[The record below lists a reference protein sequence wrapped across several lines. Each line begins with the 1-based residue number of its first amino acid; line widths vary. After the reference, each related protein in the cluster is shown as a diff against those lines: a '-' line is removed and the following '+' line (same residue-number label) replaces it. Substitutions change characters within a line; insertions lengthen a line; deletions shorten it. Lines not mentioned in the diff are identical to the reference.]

1 MKLYTLIVLLKIF
14 LIHIIMLL
22 DFFVTL
28 ISNLEEKQWLV
39 NTLVKFIL
47 LLSNIKVLHQEIK
60 NKNQLQKLITQN
72 IMFKI

>member
-1 MKLYTLIVLLKIF
+1 MKPYTLIVLLKIF

-60 NKNQLQKLITQN
+60 SKNQLQKLITQN

>member
-1 MKLYTLIVLLKIF
+1 MKPYTLIVLLKIF

-28 ISNLEEKQWLV
+28 VSNLEEKQWLV

>member
-1 MKLYTLIVLLKIF
+1 MKPYTLIVLLKIF

-28 ISNLEEKQWLV
+28 ISNLEEKQLLV

-60 NKNQLQKLITQN
+60 NKNQLQMLITQN